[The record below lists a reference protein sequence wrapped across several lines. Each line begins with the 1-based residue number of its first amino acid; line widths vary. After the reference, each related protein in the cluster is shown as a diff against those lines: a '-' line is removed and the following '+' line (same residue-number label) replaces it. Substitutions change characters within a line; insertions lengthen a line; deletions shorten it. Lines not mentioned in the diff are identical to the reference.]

1 MRNFIL
7 STDWWTDCDD
17 AVALRMLAAAVKRG
31 EINLLSIVVNA
42 YLPETIPCIL
52 AFMDDC
58 GLAGTP
64 LAIDRDAT
72 DFKGKPKYQYPIAE
86 MVGDKYASVPVEEPV
101 PMMRR
106 LITEADGPVEI
117 IEIGFPQC
125 LAALVEA
132 EPALVAEKVSHLWI
146 MAGNFQNEE
155 HGSEHNFN
163 NTPRSA
169 MGGSI
174 VCEKWPT
181 PVTLLG
187 WEVGHTVITGSKL
200 DADDLLKKLMVWHG
214 SVNGRSSWDPMT
226 VDLALR
232 GSAAAAGYEAVKGWC
247 TVHPETGE
255 NSFRRDPEGRHEYVK
270 KLLADEVYAERIDTM
285 IAR

>member
-17 AVALRMLAAAVKRG
+17 AVALRMLAAAVKSG
-31 EINLLSIVVNA
+31 EIHLLGVVVNA

-58 GLAGTP
+58 GLSGTP
-64 LAIDRDAT
+64 LAIDR
-72 DFKGKPKYQYPIAE
+72 KGLGFTGRNTFQYPIAE
-86 MVGDKYASVPVEEPV
+86 MVGDRYANVPVEEPLALFT
-101 PMMRR
+101 R
-106 LITEADGPVEI
+106 LIREADGPVEI
-117 IEIGFPQC
+117 IEIGFPHC
-125 LAALVEA
+125 IAELVEA
-132 EPALVAEKVSHLWI
+132 EPALVAEKVSHLWL
-146 MAGNFQNEE
+146 MAGNFEHEE

-163 NTPRSA
+163 NTPLCA
-169 MGGSI
+169 KGGAI

-187 WEVGHTVITGSKL
+187 WEVGATVITGSKL
-200 DADDLLKKLMVWHG
+200 DAHDLLKKLMTWHG
-214 SVNGRSSWDPMT
+214 SAKGRSSWDPMT

-232 GSAAAAGYEAVKGWC
+232 GSAEAAGYEAVRGWC
-247 TVHPETGE
+247 TVHPVTGE
-255 NSFRRDPEGRHEYVK
+255 NSFRRDPAGRHEYVK
-270 KLLADEVYAERIDTM
+270 KLLPDEVYAERIDAK